1 MKLANNKTF
10 QFLLWVILLS
20 SCQSYKQNLLFQ
32 TNGDM
37 QSGKIKTA
45 AMAAEKGY
53 VIQKNDYIKI
63 EVYTNKGERII
74 DPDFE
79 LLKGSGAQANV
90 MNSRPE
96 PEYLVQETGMVKLPM
111 VGMVKLEGLT
121 LHEADALLQ
130 KLFSES
136 YQDPFVI
143 TKYNNKRV
151 IVLGATGGQVIPL
164 LNENTS
170 ILEVLALAGGLENNA
185 KGHNIRLIRGAL
197 DKPEVYVIDLST
209 ISGMSKTIKQVQPG
223 DIIYVEPVRRPVT
236 ESIRDIAPIIS
247 VITSTLALVV
257 AFNSFN
263 RPAP

>member
-1 MKLANNKTF
+1 VKLTNNKAL
-10 QFLLWVILLS
+10 QFILWVTLLS

-32 TNGDM
+32 TNGNV

-53 VIQKNDYIKI
+53 VIQKNDYLKI

-79 LLKGSGAQANV
+79 LLKGNGTQANI

-96 PEYLVQETGMVKLPM
+96 PEYLVQESGMVKLPM

-121 LHEADALLQ
+121 LQETDILLQ
-130 KLFSES
+130 KLFSTS

-151 IVLGATGGQVIPL
+151 IVLGAAGGQVVPL
-164 LNENTS
+164 RNEHTS
-170 ILEVLALAGGLENNA
+170 IIEVLALAGGLDNNA
-185 KGHNIRLIRGAL
+185 KAHNIRLIRGAL

-209 ISGMSKTIKQVQPG
+209 ISGMSKTIQHLQPG
-223 DIIYVEPVRRPVT
+223 DIIYIEPVRRPVT

-263 RPAP
+263 NKP